1 MAASFETA
9 ETAIAGGFRRTST
22 LPPSTTAIR
31 VRDQLVAAAHGRP
44 EHVVRGLA
52 SLRHWRCLLPLLQG
66 PWFGELARASGAARW
81 TIERKLA
88 VLGTRLG
95 SIAEAQVAPVGKPV
109 RLNGVARFL
118 RIPGG
123 APLSDIGPIWE
134 NSTQGGPGAGLFIEE
149 GHDFLLESAA
159 GAVASTV
166 AVLAQG
172 GQLIDGDRVEEG
184 DSVEILGFV
193 DRVVD
198 PAAPPASIPLS
209 RETPL
214 RTVIRSGD
222 QESLLLWKL
231 A

>member
-1 MAASFETA
+1 MNLSSNWMAASFETA
-9 ETAIAGGFRRTST
+9 IPGGFRRTST
-22 LPPSTTAIR
+22 WPPSTAAIR

-81 TIERKLA
+81 TIERKLTI
-88 VLGTRLG
+88 LGTPLI
-95 SIAEAQVAPVGKPV
+95 SIAEAQAAPVGTPV
-109 RLNGVARFL
+109 RLNGVVRFL

-134 NSTQGGPGAGLFIEE
+134 NSTQGVPAAGLFIEE
-149 GHDFLLESAA
+149 GHDFLLDSGA
-159 GAVASTV
+159 GTIAGSV
-166 AVLAQG
+166 AVLSQG

-198 PAAPPASIPLS
+198 PAAPPA
-209 RETPL
+209 
-214 RTVIRSGD
+214 
-222 QESLLLWKL
+222 

>member
-9 ETAIAGGFRRTST
+9 IPGGFRRTST
-22 LPPSTTAIR
+22 LPPSTAAIR
-31 VRDQLVAAAHGRP
+31 ARDLLVAAAYGRP

-66 PWFGELARASGAARW
+66 PWFGQLAQASGAARW
-81 TIERKLA
+81 SIERKLTL
-88 VLGTRLG
+88 LGTALI
-95 SIAEAQVAPVGKPV
+95 SIAEAQIAPVGTAV

-134 NSTQGGPGAGLFIEE
+134 NSTQGAPPAGLFVEE
-149 GHDFLLESAA
+149 GHDFLLDSGA
-159 GAVASTV
+159 GSV

-172 GQLIDGDRVEEG
+172 GQLIDGDQVEEG

-198 PAAPPASIPLS
+198 PTAPPPPILLF
-209 RETPL
+209 REPPL
-214 RTVIRSGD
+214 RTVVRSGD
-222 QESLLLWKL
+222 QENLLLWKL